1 LSLRSSLTSLSED
14 FLRAVRAKLNV
25 SSRDSL
31 LVGVR
36 SREGGLLSG
45 AIIEKV
51 IFVEVLILVFESE
64 VFVIVRFYGSC
75 KV

>member
-51 IFVEVLILVFESE
+51 IFVEVMVLVFESE
-64 VFVIVRFYGSC
+64 VFVIVRFYGS
-75 KV
+75 

>member
-1 LSLRSSLTSLSED
+1 MSLRSSLTSLSED

-51 IFVEVLILVFESE
+51 IFVEVMVLVFESE
-64 VFVIVRFYGSC
+64 VFVIVRFYGS
-75 KV
+75 